1 MSLLDFIKKNRI
13 RLSSQEKSQAG
24 KAKVMKYKDGS
35 KEKYAVHEQ
44 PALITTSSLKEAVKK
59 WHMLRH
65 PNL

>member
-44 PALITTSSLKEAVKK
+44 PALITTSSLKEAIKR
-59 WHMLRH
+59 WRMLRH
-65 PNL
+65 PQL